1 MKFHAPST
9 ILLYEM
15 EDGSNRAKDK
25 NRESCGQKLAH
36 YTSDPLLRPTPLLH
50 EMELFF
56 LSFSN
61 SAFQIGYWAILI
73 RSEMRI
79 ILISLIRFYD
89 LERSSS
95 LP

>member
-56 LSFSN
+56 CP
-61 SAFQIGYWAILI
+61 FQILLFKLVIGRY
-73 RSEMRI
+73 
-79 ILISLIRFYD
+79 
-89 LERSSS
+89 
-95 LP
+95 